1 MISSSFGS
9 YAGGKICLA
18 PVMVFQSG
26 DSFGPRIEMEK
37 EKESARDQHQEEEEN
52 CCMIFFKKKK
62 KETSSLQHPS
72 SHHANISINQRIE
85 CAKA

>member
-18 PVMVFQSG
+18 PVIVFQSG
-26 DSFGPRIEMEK
+26 DSFRPRIEMEK
-37 EKESARDQHQEEEEN
+37 EREHARDQHQEEEEN
-52 CCMIFFKKKK
+52 CCMIFFKKK

-85 CAKA
+85 SAKA